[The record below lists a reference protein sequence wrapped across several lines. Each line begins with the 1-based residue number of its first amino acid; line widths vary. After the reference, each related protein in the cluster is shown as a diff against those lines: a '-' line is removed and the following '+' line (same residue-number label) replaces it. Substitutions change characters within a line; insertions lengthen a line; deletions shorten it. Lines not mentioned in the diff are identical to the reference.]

1 MKKIFIVSFCC
12 IITAFCMAQNKQIV
26 RRPKPV
32 TKVTK
37 YTYENQKDSAHIY
50 FMSGWDAYKAND
62 TATARFNWEHGANYK
77 SNIPSK
83 YASAFRY
90 GLMLEN
96 GEDGIQINQD
106 SAFYYYK
113 LASANGLKVG
123 DVDATKNVAG
133 YYENGIL
140 VKQDFR
146 KALEWYLKAKL
157 QGNRYCDADITR
169 IRRKLIKKN

>member
-1 MKKIFIVSFCC
+1 MKKIFIICC
-12 IITAFCMAQNKQIV
+12 CFGIYLCTAQTSKV
-26 RRPKPV
+26 VKKSVPKER
-32 TKVTK
+32 KTK
-37 YTYENQKDSAHIY
+37 YSYENQNDSAHIY

-77 SNIPSK
+77 NNIPSK

-90 GLMLEN
+90 GLMLQN
-96 GEDGIQINQD
+96 GEDGIEINQD

-133 YYENGIL
+133 YYENGIS
-140 VKQDFR
+140 VKQDNR
-146 KALEWYLKAKL
+146 KALEWYVKAKL
-157 QGNRYCDADITR
+157 QGNRYCDADIAR
-169 IRRKLIKKN
+169 VRKKLAKKN